1 MKKTVIGL
9 GTFALLILTLFACN
23 KKAEETP
30 GVSAMDLKTVATDSA
45 AVEEK
50 SMSSIAAE
58 VDKNSK
64 RQFIQTADLKFKVK
78 SVTEST
84 YKIESLTKKVGGFVT
99 LSELR
104 STIINK
110 DETKISQDS
119 TLISTQFEVNNI
131 LLLRVPN
138 IKLDTLLRS
147 LTSEVQ
153 FLDYRVIKADDVQ
166 FQLLSKDLA
175 SKRGKKQAQRIE
187 NAIKTKGKKLKD
199 ITESEQQLGAKESSI
214 DENYV
219 EKLAL
224 EDQINFSTITIEL
237 YQNEQTK
244 NEVIANSKNSTAFRP
259 HIGIQILDSLQS
271 GWILLENILSFLIQI
286 WPLILFAAIVFY
298 FRNKLKRK
306 E

>member
-1 MKKTVIGL
+1 MKKTVSGL
-9 GTFALLILTLFACN
+9 GLFALLMFTFFACN
-23 KKAEETP
+23 KKAEESVMTSNMNLEA
-30 GVSAMDLKTVATDSA
+30 VVDSS

-50 SMSSIAAE
+50 SMSSSAAE
-58 VDKNSK
+58 VDVNSK
-64 RQFIQTADLKFKVK
+64 RKFIQTADLKFKVK

-131 LLLRVPN
+131 LSLRVPN

-147 LTSEVQ
+147 LASEVQ
-153 FLDYRVIKADDVQ
+153 FLDYRIIKADDVQ

-175 SKRGKKQAQRIE
+175 SKRGKKHAQRIE
-187 NAIKTKGKKLKD
+187 NAINTKGKKLKD
-199 ITESEQQLGAKESSI
+199 ITESEEQLGAKETSN

-219 EKLAL
+219 EKLSL
-224 EDQINFSTITIEL
+224 EDQVNFSTVTIEL

-244 NEVIANSKNSTAFRP
+244 NEVIANAKNSTAFRP
-259 HIGIQILDSLQS
+259 HLGIQILDSLKS

>member
-1 MKKTVIGL
+1 MKKTVFGL
-9 GTFALLILTLFACN
+9 GLFALLMFTFFACN
-23 KKAEETP
+23 KKAEESVMT
-30 GVSAMDLKTVATDSA
+30 SNMNLEAVADSS

-50 SMSSIAAE
+50 SMSSSAAE

-64 RQFIQTADLKFKVK
+64 RKFIQTADLKFKVK

-99 LSELR
+99 LSDLR
-104 STIINK
+104 SAIIEK

-119 TLISTQFEVNNI
+119 TLISTQYEVNNT
-131 LLLRVPN
+131 LSLRVPN
-138 IKLDTLLRS
+138 VKLDTLLRS
-147 LTSEVQ
+147 LSSEVQ
-153 FLDYRVIKADDVQ
+153 FLDYRIIKADDVQ

-175 SKRGKKQAQRIE
+175 SKSGKKHAQRIE
-187 NAIKTKGKKLKD
+187 NAINTKGKKLKD
-199 ITESEQQLGAKESSI
+199 ITESEEQLGAKETSN

-219 EKLAL
+219 DKLSL
-224 EDQINFSTITIEL
+224 EDQVNFSTVTIEL

-244 NEVIANSKNSTAFRP
+244 NEVIANTKNSTAFRP
-259 HIGIQILDSLQS
+259 HLGIQILDSLKS

-306 E
+306 G